1 MLEEEGG
8 SDRSR
13 WKKCIFG
20 RFGEGGREGEP
31 ISLGEEIPSRPTAET
46 IFLGK
51 KMSHCG
57 DPRGR
62 FSWGKE
68 PEPKIAGGR

>member
-1 MLEEEGG
+1 MEKVHFRLVL
-8 SDRSR
+8 
-13 WKKCIFG
+13 
-20 RFGEGGREGEP
+20 GREAERANLARGGD
-31 ISLGEEIPSRPTAET
+31 SKQADGRVAET

>member
-1 MLEEEGG
+1 MLGEEGG

-20 RFGEGGREGEP
+20 RFWGGREEGRANLAGGD
-31 ISLGEEIPSRPTAET
+31 SKQADGRVAET

-51 KMSHCG
+51 KCHTVEIQG
-57 DPRGR
+57 ED
-62 FSWGKE
+62 FL
-68 PEPKIAGGR
+68 GGRSPNPK